1 MTKYEKIKLIV
12 LCFTVTVFSVL
23 LYLNSLNG
31 RYVMHPNKRVMI
43 DSRNGDIYDMIKKS
57 KLI

>member
-12 LCFTVTVFSVL
+12 LCFTATFFSVL

-57 KLI
+57 KPN